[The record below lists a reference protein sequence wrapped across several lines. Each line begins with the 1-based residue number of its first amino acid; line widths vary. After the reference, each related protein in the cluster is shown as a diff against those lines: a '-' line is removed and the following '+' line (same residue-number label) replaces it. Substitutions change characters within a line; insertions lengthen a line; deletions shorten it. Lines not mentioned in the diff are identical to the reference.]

1 MSSVRQSMQSMTQR
15 GCSEMS
21 VYTGEIATKDQVFSQ
36 AQKLI
41 AAFPEI
47 TGDFIVLLTDRLTD
61 NGFTPQRVKDAF
73 NHVIDTNPYKRPS
86 IADIISFDRKV
97 KLFTYSEIEAK
108 CSPGYSAF
116 EKYERVHIDGKVRFI
131 EK

>member
-1 MSSVRQSMQSMTQR
+1 MLSTTQR

-21 VYTGEIATKDQVFSQ
+21 VYSGEIASKDHVFNE

-41 AAFPEI
+41 AAFPEV
-47 TGDFIVLLTDRLTD
+47 TKDFIILLTDRLTD

-108 CSPGYSAF
+108 CAPGYSAF
-116 EKYERVHIDGKVRFI
+116 ENYERVKIDGKIRFI